1 MRIEKGKQK
10 NPKSAIR
17 NNWTDAFSAQRPY
30 SRATSLLF
38 RTKGKEKKG
47 RGASW
52 ILPLK
57 EKGGKG

>member
-1 MRIEKGKQK
+1 LKKESKKIR
-10 NPKSAIR
+10 NPQSAIR
-17 NNWTDAFSAQRPY
+17 NNWSDAFSAQRPY

-38 RTKGKEKKG
+38 RRKGKEEKG
-47 RGASW
+47 RRVSW